1 MGKRRIRAALFLL
14 LIAPPVAVSL
24 TRPTERPAADFKTA
38 VFAVAKTA
46 GLHDEGTQTISGD
59 ALTVWKFGSADCAET
74 VRVAVTDRSF
84 QAKAQ
89 FGGVGGADDR
99 RGFVFLGSSSTRQS
113 QGWTLVEQLK
123 QRWLELFSLSPYIID
138 RNMLMIAQPNDC
150 ILPKIEW
157 SKAWDRGFRESL
169 AREKVSV
176 GAR

>member
-1 MGKRRIRAALFLL
+1 MDLDRSKGMPRELFAIFVPEL
-14 LIAPPVAVSL
+14 SFL
-24 TRPTERPAADFKTA
+24 TIGYKADA
-38 VFAVAKTA
+38 
-46 GLHDEGTQTISGD
+46 EGTN
-59 ALTVWKFGSADCAET
+59 
-74 VRVAVTDRSF
+74 
-84 QAKAQ
+84 Q
-89 FGGVGGADDR
+89 FTRRLNSGVGGRAVDR
-99 RGFVFLGSSSTRQS
+99 RAFFFLGSSSTQQS

-157 SKAWDRGFRESL
+157 SKAWDRGFREFL